1 MEGDAKVFQVGISS
15 ASFYPWKSTESSL
28 VNIAAF
34 GCRTVEVFLQ
44 THREYRPGYL
54 QQLGKV
60 CSRLGLKVNSL
71 HGASTLFEPMLFYDY
86 PRQVL
91 DSMDML
97 ELVFEAAARL
107 KAPSY
112 IFHGPL
118 RVAMP
123 ERQRVLPV
131 LFKVAEKAGEY
142 GIRLAL
148 ENVSWCLGWEPGV
161 FKWLKGY
168 NIPNLWFTFDNKQA
182 ARSGFSDQEFIY
194 AMGDKLLNVHLSDL
208 SDEGIGLVPGR
219 GNVDFAA
226 IASLLRRQGYANPV
240 ILETYGAR
248 VSSSS
253 ELYSGWRHLDRQLN
267 K

>member
-1 MEGDAKVFQVGISS
+1 MSTFASRLETGISS
-15 ASFYPWKSTESSL
+15 ASFYPWKNTESSL

-34 GCRTVEVFLQ
+34 GCKTVEVFLQ

-54 QQLGKV
+54 RQLRGLCCQLGL
-60 CSRLGLKVNSL
+60 RVNSL

-86 PRQVL
+86 PRQVQ

-97 ELVFEAAARL
+97 EVVFEAAARL
-107 KAPSY
+107 KARSY

-123 ERQRVLPV
+123 EQQKVLPV
-131 LFKVAEKAGEY
+131 LIQVAEKAGEY

-148 ENVSWCLGWEPGV
+148 ENVSWCIGWEPGV
-161 FKWLKGY
+161 FTWLKGCD
-168 NIPNLWFTFDNKQA
+168 IPNLWFTFDNKQA
-182 ARSGFSDQEFIY
+182 ARSGFSDQQFID

-208 SDEGIGLVPGR
+208 SDQGIGLPPGR
-219 GNVDFAA
+219 GEADFTV
-226 IASLLRRQGYANPV
+226 IADALRRQGYANPV

-248 VSSSS
+248 VNSSS
-253 ELYSGWRHLDRQLN
+253 ELYAGWRHLDRKLN
-267 K
+267 T